1 MVLAPSS
8 DRERSLVRWEGV
20 LQRGQGGDYRC
31 LPQPCKAQ
39 ERSCVFSCVPE
50 HSCDQSVFF
59 LFWQKWR
66 KSVKAMF
73 WHNMWAFLVT

>member
-59 LFWQKWR
+59 
-66 KSVKAMF
+66 SVLAEVEEISKGNVLA
-73 WHNMWAFLVT
+73 